1 MNQINFFQ
9 RREFGELVGVT
20 FQFVKQNFV
29 HYFVN
34 VLLLNLPLI
43 VMFVAGAMYVIQ
55 TNTLEDMVSAV
66 RFGGVEGVFSFVF
79 LLFLAFIMWISY
91 GNAIT
96 YNYYLLYV
104 KKGAGK
110 FSLQELFSASLS
122 STMPL
127 LVANLIL
134 GTILLA
140 SMVLFFMFLGRL
152 FISTLGVLMT
162 FALIFL
168 GIYYG
173 VRISFYPLIIVREK
187 VNIFTA
193 IKRSLNI
200 IKGHWWQTF
209 GLLVVF
215 GIINYLISNI
225 TNTVLGFLGIRIFDP
240 TVLVGGEIPQIGTIA
255 IVLFVITQ
263 FVISVLSNMFS
274 QTALFAQYGNL
285 LEEKEGIGLKEKV
298 EQIGKTSDNEKDE
311 EDF

>member
-34 VLLLNLPLI
+34 VLLLNLPIVALLI
-43 VMFVAGAMYVIQ
+43 AGAMYVIN
-55 TNTLEDMVSAV
+55 TNTLEQLVSV
-66 RFGGVEGVFSFVF
+66 FRFGGIEGVFSFLF
-79 LLFLAFIMWISY
+79 LFFLAFIVWISY

-104 KKGAGK
+104 KKGVK
-110 FSLQELFSASLS
+110 NFSLQELFSASLA
-122 STMPL
+122 STIPL
-127 LVANLIL
+127 FVANLIF
-134 GTILLA
+134 GAILLA
-140 SMVLFFMFLGRL
+140 SMVLFFMFLGSL
-152 FISTLGVLMT
+152 FISTLGVLIT

-173 VRISFYPLIIVREK
+173 IRIYFYQLIIIREK
-187 VNIFTA
+187 VNVFTA
-193 IKRSLNI
+193 IKRSFGI
-200 IKGHWWQTF
+200 IKGHWWETF

-215 GIINYLISNI
+215 GIINYLISNL
-225 TNTVLGFLGIRIFDP
+225 TNTILSVFGIKILDTTIF
-240 TVLVGGEIPQIGTIA
+240 VGREIPQIGTIA
-255 IVLFVITQ
+255 IVVFAITQ
-263 FVISVLSNMFS
+263 VVISVLSNMLS

>member
-55 TNTLEDMVSAV
+55 ANTLEDLVSAV

-122 STMPL
+122 STVPL

-140 SMVLFFMFLGRL
+140 SMILFFTLGLFLG
-152 FISTLGVLMT
+152 ILGVLTT

-225 TNTVLGFLGIRIFDP
+225 TNTLLGFLGIRIFDP

-263 FVISVLSNMFS
+263 VVISVLSNMFS

>member
-9 RREFGELVGVT
+9 RRDFGELVGVA
-20 FQFVKQNFV
+20 FQFVKQNLV

-55 TNTLEDMVSAV
+55 TNTLEDLVSAV
-66 RFGGVEGVFSFVF
+66 RFGGVEGILGFLL
-79 LLFLAFIMWISY
+79 LLFLVFVVWASY
-91 GNAIT
+91 GSAIT

-104 KKGAGK
+104 KKGVRN
-110 FSLQELFSASLS
+110 FTLQELFSASIASMVRLF
-122 STMPL
+122 
-127 LVANLIL
+127 VANLIF
-134 GTILLA
+134 GTILLV
-140 SMVLFFMFLGRL
+140 SMILFFMFLGGL
-152 FISTLGVLMT
+152 FSDILRVLIV

-173 VRISFYPLIIVREK
+173 IRISFYPLIIVREK
-187 VNIFTA
+187 VNVFTA
-193 IKRSLNI
+193 IKRSFDI
-200 IKGHWWQTF
+200 VKGHWWQTF

-225 TNTVLGFLGIRIFDP
+225 INTVLGFLGIRIFDP
-240 TVLVGGEIPQIGTIA
+240 TVLVGGEIPQIGTIV
-255 IVLFVITQ
+255 IVAFVITQ